1 MPVVAVSPSANFGQN
16 PDLMEVRMA
25 DLSDRTKANMDVAL
39 EEACRS
45 LPHGG
50 DHALRKKVA
59 QKLLRSAQDG
69 KTTLGELSE
78 VARAALAELTKRKTA

>member
-1 MPVVAVSPSANFGQN
+1 
-16 PDLMEVRMA
+16 MA
-25 DLSDRTKANMDVAL
+25 DLSERTKANMDVAL

-59 QKLLRSAQDG
+59 QKLLLGAQEG
-69 KTTLGELSE
+69 KTTLGELSAI
-78 VARAALAELTKRKTA
+78 ARTALAELTRRKSA

>member
-1 MPVVAVSPSANFGQN
+1 
-16 PDLMEVRMA
+16 MA
-25 DLSDRTKANMDVAL
+25 DLSERTKANMDVAL

-59 QKLLRSAQDG
+59 ERLLHDAHEG
-69 KTTLGELSE
+69 KTTLGELSA
-78 VARAALAELTKRKTA
+78 VARTALAELTKRKTA